1 MLCDKYKEA
10 LIEAAAS
17 SAALPIPVRA
27 HVDICAECQAS
38 MVANEMLFAAIDSSL
53 HERANSKY
61 LQSFASRVETAL
73 NKQPKRQRAIAPAWA
88 LASAAAILACIILGT
103 QEFREHSRHSQV
115 AGVAGPKLAQP
126 NSRLS
131 KPEIAHEGISI
142 GKALPKHR
150 PRNMQ
155 LDFHVVREP
164 EVLVPPDEREAFAK
178 FVAGSRRTQ
187 GLAQGLLHPAPAKE
201 DPFPLELIQIAQL
214 EIKPLES
221 QDDAQGR
228 VEK

>member
-1 MLCDKYKEA
+1 
-10 LIEAAAS
+10 
-17 SAALPIPVRA
+17 VRE
-27 HVDICAECQAS
+27 HVDICAKCQAT
-38 MVANEMLFAAIDSSL
+38 MIANETLFAAIDSNL
-53 HERANSKY
+53 HERANSKCRG
-61 LQSFASRVETAL
+61 SFASRVETAL
-73 NKQPKRQRAIAPAWA
+73 NKQPERRRAIAPAWA

-115 AGVAGPKLAQP
+115 AGAAGPKLAQH

-131 KPEIAHEGISI
+131 KPEIAHEGISMS
-142 GKALPKHR
+142 KALPKHR

-178 FVAGSRRTQ
+178 FVAGSRQTQ
-187 GLAQGLLHPAPAKE
+187 GLAQALLRPAPAKE
-201 DPFPLELIQIAQL
+201 ESFPLELIQIAQL

-221 QDDAQGR
+221 QDDAQGI